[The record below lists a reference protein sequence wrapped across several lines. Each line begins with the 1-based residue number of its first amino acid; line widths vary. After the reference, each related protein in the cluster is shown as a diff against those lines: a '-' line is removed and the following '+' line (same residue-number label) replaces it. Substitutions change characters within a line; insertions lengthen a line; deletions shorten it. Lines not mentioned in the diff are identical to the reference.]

1 LYGFERYATFR
12 EKIDGEV
19 TEIPDWYDQG
29 VEYIQKNQSAD
40 GSLPAGGEAGAH
52 VQTALAI
59 LFLVRSTQR
68 LTNLPKDTTLL
79 GGQGLAG
86 NTKFRAGKVINEEEK
101 RDIVELLNRV
111 KSDMSAEELADIAES
126 FRNVAVTSIKDKS
139 RSQQLVLLREMVT
152 NEHWQI
158 RIVAVRALGQVRL
171 IDNCPALIF
180 ALTDPNPEVVQEAS
194 IALQFVSRKTET
206 PPVPKARLVG
216 NRYDI
221 EDQDYRQGIRQLYQ
235 YWADWYLELKPDA
248 QLLPVDLDK

>member
-1 LYGFERYATFR
+1 
-12 EKIDGEV
+12 
-19 TEIPDWYDQG
+19 
-29 VEYIQKNQSAD
+29 
-40 GSLPAGGEAGAH
+40 
-52 VQTALAI
+52 
-59 LFLVRSTQR
+59 
-68 LTNLPKDTTLL
+68 
-79 GGQGLAG
+79 
-86 NTKFRAGKVINEEEK
+86 
-101 RDIVELLNRV
+101 
-111 KSDMSAEELADIAES
+111 MSAEELADIAES